1 MSTSTIT
8 KKALALAAAV
18 GMSLGLSPL
27 TVATAS
33 AATVNKTIK
42 SSCRTNGAPMNFN
55 QTRGKTD
62 TMTVTAPDSVKA
74 GQEYEVRV
82 DYKPEMIP
90 GKESIA
96 VIKSA
101 ENVVMRLTIDD
112 PASFVTASLE
122 GSGARLIG
130 TPKISLVGGKTLV
143 MSGFDVDVN
152 GKDAHWAVPTI
163 VMKMKAAKSGKIGT
177 VHPAV
182 EGAAGQF
189 NNPENFVTMKNV
201 VDTQVIG
208 TQHIQLH
215 CQALSGKGTLLAVN
229 AAGGAGGPAKA
240 NDKKASKDKKKS
252 DKKKD
257 AKKGNKKDAKKGD
270 KSAARSTDASGMEVL
285 EEDPY
290 KEEDSKDGLSG
301 GAITGIVI
309 ACLVVAGGIGYGI
322 YAGVNKKK
330 KGGKGKDNKADN
342 KA

>member
-240 NDKKASKDKKKS
+240 NDKKASKDKKK
-252 DKKKD
+252 D

-285 EEDPY
+285 DEDPY

-330 KGGKGKDNKADN
+330 KGGKGNKADN

>member
-1 MSTSTIT
+1 
-8 KKALALAAAV
+8 
-18 GMSLGLSPL
+18 
-27 TVATAS
+27 
-33 AATVNKTIK
+33 
-42 SSCRTNGAPMNFN
+42 MNFN

-257 AKKGNKKDAKKGD
+257 AKKGNK
-270 KSAARSTDASGMEVL
+270 SAARSTDASGMEVL
-285 EEDPY
+285 DEDPY

-330 KGGKGKDNKADN
+330 GGKGKDNKADN

>member
-55 QTRGKTD
+55 RTRGKTD

-201 VDTQVIG
+201 VGTQVIG

-252 DKKKD
+252 
-257 AKKGNKKDAKKGD
+257 
-270 KSAARSTDASGMEVL
+270 E
-285 EEDPY
+285 
-290 KEEDSKDGLSG
+290 
-301 GAITGIVI
+301 
-309 ACLVVAGGIGYGI
+309 
-322 YAGVNKKK
+322 
-330 KGGKGKDNKADN
+330 
-342 KA
+342 

>member
-201 VDTQVIG
+201 VGTQVIG

-252 DKKKD
+252 DK
-257 AKKGNKKDAKKGD
+257 
-270 KSAARSTDASGMEVL
+270 SAARSTDASGMEVL
-285 EEDPY
+285 DEDPY

>member
-163 VMKMKAAKSGKIGT
+163 VMKMKAAKSGMIGT

-201 VDTQVIG
+201 VGTQVIG

-285 EEDPY
+285 DEDPY

-301 GAITGIVI
+301 GAITVSYTH
-309 ACLVVAGGIGYGI
+309 L
-322 YAGVNKKK
+322 
-330 KGGKGKDNKADN
+330 
-342 KA
+342 

>member
-42 SSCRTNGAPMNFN
+42 SSCRTNGAPVNFN

-240 NDKKASKDKKKS
+240 NDKKASKDKKK
-252 DKKKD
+252 D

-285 EEDPY
+285 DEDPY

-330 KGGKGKDNKADN
+330 KGGKGNKADN

>member
-240 NDKKASKDKKKS
+240 NDKK
-252 DKKKD
+252 KD

-285 EEDPY
+285 DEDPY

>member
-55 QTRGKTD
+55 RTRGKTD

-90 GKESIA
+90 GKKSIA
-96 VIKSA
+96 VIRSA

-240 NDKKASKDKKKS
+240 NDKKASKDKKK
-252 DKKKD
+252 D

-285 EEDPY
+285 DEDPY

-330 KGGKGKDNKADN
+330 KGGKGNKADN

>member
-252 DKKKD
+252 DK
-257 AKKGNKKDAKKGD
+257 
-270 KSAARSTDASGMEVL
+270 SAARSTDASGMEVL
-285 EEDPY
+285 DEDPY

>member
-240 NDKKASKDKKKS
+240 NDKK
-252 DKKKD
+252 
-257 AKKGNKKDAKKGD
+257 
-270 KSAARSTDASGMEVL
+270 
-285 EEDPY
+285 
-290 KEEDSKDGLSG
+290 
-301 GAITGIVI
+301 
-309 ACLVVAGGIGYGI
+309 IGR
-322 YAGVNKKK
+322 AHV
-330 KGGKGKDNKADN
+330 
-342 KA
+342 

>member
-42 SSCRTNGAPMNFN
+42 SSCRTNGAPMKFN
-55 QTRGKTD
+55 RTRGKTD

-240 NDKKASKDKKKS
+240 NDKKASKDKKK
-252 DKKKD
+252 D

-285 EEDPY
+285 DEDPY

-330 KGGKGKDNKADN
+330 KGGKGNKADN

>member
-240 NDKKASKDKKKS
+240 NDKKASKDKKK
-252 DKKKD
+252 D

-285 EEDPY
+285 DEDPY

-301 GAITGIVI
+301 GAITGIVV

-330 KGGKGKDNKADN
+330 KGGKGNKADN

>member
-42 SSCRTNGAPMNFN
+42 SSCRTNGAPMTFN
-55 QTRGKTD
+55 RTRGKTD

-240 NDKKASKDKKKS
+240 NDKKASKDKKK
-252 DKKKD
+252 D

-285 EEDPY
+285 DEDPY

-330 KGGKGKDNKADN
+330 KGGKGNKADN

>member
-42 SSCRTNGAPMNFN
+42 SSCRTNGAPMSFN
-55 QTRGKTD
+55 RTRGKTD

-240 NDKKASKDKKKS
+240 NDKKASKDKKK
-252 DKKKD
+252 D

-285 EEDPY
+285 DEDPY

-330 KGGKGKDNKADN
+330 KGGKGNKADN

>member
-55 QTRGKTD
+55 KTRGKTD

-240 NDKKASKDKKKS
+240 NDKKASKDKKK
-252 DKKKD
+252 D

-285 EEDPY
+285 DEDPY

-330 KGGKGKDNKADN
+330 KGGKGNKADN